1 MSNGGRV
8 RSSLG
13 DGVASTDVYYPLPR
27 IMSAVAI
34 RISASDRS
42 GFPEPPAVVCFI
54 EGSFKGIERAHGLFC
69 SYHCDNLFALS
80 SRIHKVIMPGSFF

>member
-1 MSNGGRV
+1 MRNGGRV

-27 IMSAVAI
+27 IMSAVVI

-54 EGSFKGIERAHGLFC
+54 YFNNGSFKGIERAHWLFC
-69 SYHCDNLFALS
+69 SYHCDNLFAL
-80 SRIHKVIMPGSFF
+80 